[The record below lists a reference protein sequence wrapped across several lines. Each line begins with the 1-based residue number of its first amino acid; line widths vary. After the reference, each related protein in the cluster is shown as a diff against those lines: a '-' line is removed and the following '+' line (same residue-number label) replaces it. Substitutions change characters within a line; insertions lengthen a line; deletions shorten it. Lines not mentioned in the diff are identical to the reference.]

1 MKSTN
6 ELLKQVEYLHDLL
19 EDYATGV
26 ERSNDSDQEYTEIRQ
41 ELIKDKAIKDNLPKF
56 ILECR
61 NLWYFWNYIKPRF
74 RSYAERR
81 DYLREEFYPLYN
93 FIEENNVIINRTD
106 PIVTDLFK
114 HQFPIGMPF
123 SIKKP
128 HVASIPYKGSQ
139 KIYFENE
146 IDVGVIRENVY
157 PNFTYQ
163 KLENCLKET
172 LIGNSDLK
180 STLTNMSQTEH
191 EKLFFKYYAD
201 SYDMWNSKIPVLIP
215 QAWIQ
220 WHSSTKKNCVLTNLL
235 IVTTFIELT
244 L

>member
-81 DYLREEFYPLYN
+81 DYLRE
-93 FIEENNVIINRTD
+93 
-106 PIVTDLFK
+106 
-114 HQFPIGMPF
+114 
-123 SIKKP
+123 
-128 HVASIPYKGSQ
+128 
-139 KIYFENE
+139 
-146 IDVGVIRENVY
+146 
-157 PNFTYQ
+157 
-163 KLENCLKET
+163 
-172 LIGNSDLK
+172 
-180 STLTNMSQTEH
+180 
-191 EKLFFKYYAD
+191 
-201 SYDMWNSKIPVLIP
+201 
-215 QAWIQ
+215 
-220 WHSSTKKNCVLTNLL
+220 
-235 IVTTFIELT
+235 
-244 L
+244 